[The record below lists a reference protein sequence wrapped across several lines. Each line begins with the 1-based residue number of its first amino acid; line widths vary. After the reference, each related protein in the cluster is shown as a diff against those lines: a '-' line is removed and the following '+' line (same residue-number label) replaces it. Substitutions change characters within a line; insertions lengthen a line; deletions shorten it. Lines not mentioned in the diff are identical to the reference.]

1 VRLAWKSVEA
11 RSLAVRPVEV
21 VVQRAVVWRGLD
33 EPRMEIA
40 YVEPGAEKASGT
52 QIGVAYALR
61 YELEPGLLKLELVG
75 ERGLEVEL
83 GELDFFDLGLSPLFN
98 SLPVWRDGLLE
109 DGEARDYVMRFISV
123 PDLEVLESRQRYEPL
138 GGRRLRYR
146 SGDFT
151 AVLDFDED
159 GLVVRYEHLAERV
172 G

>member
-1 VRLAWKSVEA
+1 VR
-11 RSLAVRPVEV
+11 
-21 VVQRAVVWRGLD
+21 RAVVWRGLG

-40 YVEPGAEKASGT
+40 YVDPGTDEASGT
-52 QIGVAYALR
+52 QIGVAYELR
-61 YELEPGLLKLELVG
+61 YELEPGLLRLELVG
-75 ERGLEVEL
+75 ERSLDVEL
-83 GELDFFDLGLSPLFN
+83 GDRDFFDLGLSPLFN

-109 DGEARDYVMRFISV
+109 DGQSRDYVMRFVSV

-138 GGRRLRYR
+138 GGRRLRFS

-151 AVLDFDED
+151 AVLDFDDE